1 MRAESSAIRRR
12 AGGHR
17 GTQAGPA
24 DALNERYRNILDA
37 ASVLFAER
45 GYASTS
51 IRDIGERVGLLGG
64 SLYHHIKSKED
75 LFLKVHDTAL
85 RHAADAIQL
94 AVSRVDDPWDRL
106 QVACTTLFEI
116 QVDRNSMTMPLMND
130 LGAVPE
136 ALRIRLIRTRDEF
149 EEIFAGIVEALPM
162 PAGIDRKGLQAA
174 SADFTEQR
182 RQVVSSRTSEPAGVH
197 SPDNAHLS
205 SSPRLRER
213 LIEAFGASAAFP
225 PAGMLHAAALDRAGD
240 RTVISSALTVS
251 AWSLEIWQVPAAGCP
266 PPP

>member
-162 PAGIDRKGLQAA
+162 PAGIDRKVYRLLLLTLLNNAGKWYRPGRLSPQEFTHQIMLIFRHRLD
-174 SADFTEQR
+174 SAN
-182 RQVVSSRTSEPAGVH
+182 G
-197 SPDNAHLS
+197 
-205 SSPRLRER
+205 
-213 LIEAFGASAAFP
+213 
-225 PAGMLHAAALDRAGD
+225 
-240 RTVISSALTVS
+240 
-251 AWSLEIWQVPAAGCP
+251 
-266 PPP
+266 